1 MQFCEIHYKDFCIKK
16 FIKQKEKY
24 GLHWDRVNK
33 NGHIFSE
40 TTLYS
45 FKILIPCTPFL
56 WKESFNKYTKEHSL
70 WNESPTVITTSSW
83 RTLLSIC
90 MSLHSYDNNQVYL
103 PHCLVKIC
111 ACLNL
116 WQQSNCRETSE

>member
-56 WKESFNKYTKEHSL
+56 WKESFYKY
-70 WNESPTVITTSSW
+70 
-83 RTLLSIC
+83 
-90 MSLHSYDNNQVYL
+90 
-103 PHCLVKIC
+103 
-111 ACLNL
+111 
-116 WQQSNCRETSE
+116 